1 MTVLRDQVI
10 NLFKALSE
18 IINKFLALLITMIAA
33 IYSDTGND
41 LLMKHHKL
49 MMFLVLTIV
58 LYFFLVI
65 IGTILQLYNKNIV
78 PLIICTM
85 LMVGSVISVLALS
98 IISPTIAWI
107 TLALWVGMFIFVS
120 YFYSLYEK
128 IKNWLEGH
136 IARNSSGLLP
146 H

>member
-41 LLMKHHKL
+41 LFMKHHKL

-65 IGTILQLYNKNIV
+65 IGTILQPYNRNFV
-78 PLIICTM
+78 PIIICTM
-85 LMVGSVISVLALS
+85 LMMGSAVSVLALS

-107 TLALWVGMFIFVS
+107 TLALWVGMFIFVA
-120 YFYSLYEK
+120 YFCSLYEK
-128 IKNWLEGH
+128 IKNWIEGH
-136 IARNSSGLLP
+136 IARSSSRLLP